1 MALGDRETKFYGEEV
16 REIRE
21 HYKMLRKKIGK
32 KKIRKGKQVIKRI
45 GNKESRRVEDRLHKI
60 SRGIVEDAK
69 ERDAII
75 AVGDLGESEN
85 KRIRVESSTINSINS
100 RSTN

>member
-21 HYKMLRKKIGK
+21 HYKMLRKRIGRK
-32 KKIRKGKQVIKRI
+32 KVRKGKQVIKRI
-45 GNKESRRVEDRLHKI
+45 GNKESGKIEDRLHKI
-60 SRGIVEDAK
+60 SRKIVEDAK

-100 RSTN
+100 HLTN